1 MYKALKQLFGIGP
14 GVNYAQ
20 LLREGAI
27 VLDVRTPAEFD
38 QAHIPG
44 AVNIP
49 IEKLRDNL
57 HQLAKHTI
65 IIACCTDGSKSWYAK
80 NLLDAN
86 GYRHVYDAGNW
97 TKLHQKLRQPGAA

>member
-14 GVNYAQ
+14 RVNYAQ
-20 LLREGAI
+20 LISEGAV
-27 VLDVRTPAEFD
+27 VLDVRTPMEFNL
-38 QAHIPG
+38 AHITG

-57 HQLAKHTI
+57 HQFAKQTP
-65 IIACCTDGSKSWYAK
+65 IIACCTNGSKSWYAK

-86 GYRHVYDAGNW
+86 GYRRVYDAGNW
-97 TKLHQKLRQPGAA
+97 VKLQRRLQQQ